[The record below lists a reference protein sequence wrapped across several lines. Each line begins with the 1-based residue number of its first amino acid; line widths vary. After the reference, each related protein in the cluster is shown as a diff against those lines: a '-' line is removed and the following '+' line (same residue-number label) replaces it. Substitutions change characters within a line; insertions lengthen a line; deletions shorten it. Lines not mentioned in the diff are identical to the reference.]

1 MSLHSIFTRIINRE
15 LPSYIVCE
23 DKENIAFLDINPLR
37 RGHTLIVPKLEVDNI
52 FSLNK
57 NSYNSLFSFAKKV
70 AINMKKKITCN
81 RIGMSVVGLDVPHA
95 HIHLI
100 PINSFEDMN
109 FNKSPLKLTEEE
121 MLNICQLLKF
131 TS

>member
-1 MSLHSIFTRIINRE
+1 MSSHSIFTRIINRE

-37 RGHTLIVPKLEVDNI
+37 KGHTLIVPKLQVDNI
-52 FSLNK
+52 FSLNE
-57 NSYNSLFSFAKKV
+57 NLYNSLFSFAKRV
-70 AINMKKKITCN
+70 AINMKKKITCD

-109 FNKSPLKLTEEE
+109 FNKSPLKLTNEE
-121 MLNICQLLKF
+121 MHNICQLLKF
-131 TS
+131 TV

>member
-70 AINMKKKITCN
+70 ATNMKKKITCN

-109 FNKSPLKLTEEE
+109 FNKSPLKLTDEE

>member
-1 MSLHSIFTRIINRE
+1 MSSYSIFTRIINRE

-37 RGHTLIVPKLEVDNI
+37 KGHTLIVPKLQVDNI
-52 FSLNK
+52 FSLNE
-57 NSYNSLFSFAKKV
+57 NLYNSLFSFAKRV
-70 AINMKKKITCN
+70 AINMKKKITCD

-109 FNKSPLKLTEEE
+109 FNKSPLKLTDEE

-131 TS
+131 TV

>member
-1 MSLHSIFTRIINRE
+1 LSSHSIFSKIIKRE

-23 DKENIAFLDINPLR
+23 DSENIAFLDINPLK
-37 RGHTLIVPKLEVDNI
+37 RGHTLIVPKLEIDNI
-52 FSLNK
+52 FSLNE
-57 NSYNSLFSFAKKV
+57 NSYNSLFSFAKRV
-70 AINMKKKITCN
+70 AINMKKKITCD

-109 FNKSPLKLTEEE
+109 FNNSPLKLTDEE
-121 MLNICQLLKF
+121 MLNICNLLKF
-131 TS
+131 TA

>member
-1 MSLHSIFTRIINRE
+1 MSSHSIFTRIINRE

-23 DKENIAFLDINPLR
+23 DKENIAFLDIKPLR
-37 RGHTLIVPKLEVDNI
+37 KGHTLIVPKLQVENI
-52 FSLNK
+52 FSLNE
-57 NSYNSLFSFAKKV
+57 NSYNSLFSFAKRV
-70 AINMKKKITCN
+70 AINMKKKITCDK
-81 RIGMSVVGLDVPHA
+81 IGMSVVGLDVPHA

-121 MLNICQLLKF
+121 MLNISELLKF
-131 TS
+131 TA

>member
-1 MSLHSIFTRIINRE
+1 MSSHSIFSKIINRE

-23 DKENIAFLDINPLR
+23 DSENIAFLDINPLR
-37 RGHTLIVPKLEVDNI
+37 RGHTLIVPKLEIDNI
-52 FSLNK
+52 FSLNE
-57 NSYNSLFSFAKKV
+57 NSYNSLFSFAKRV
-70 AINMKKKITCN
+70 AINMKKKITCD

-109 FNKSPLKLTEEE
+109 FNNSPLKLTDEE
-121 MLNICQLLKF
+121 MLNICKLLKF
-131 TS
+131 TA

>member
-1 MSLHSIFTRIINRE
+1 MSSHSIFTRIINRE

-37 RGHTLIVPKLEVDNI
+37 KGHTLIVPKLQVDNI
-52 FSLNK
+52 FSLNE
-57 NSYNSLFSFAKKV
+57 NSYNSLFSFAKRV
-70 AINMKKKITCN
+70 AINMKKKITCD

-109 FNKSPLKLTEEE
+109 FNKSPLKLSDEE
-121 MLNICQLLKF
+121 MLDICELLKF
-131 TS
+131 TA

>member
-1 MSLHSIFTRIINRE
+1 MSSHSIFTRIINRE

-23 DKENIAFLDINPLR
+23 DKENIAFLDIKPLR
-37 RGHTLIVPKLEVDNI
+37 KGHTLIVPKLQVENI
-52 FSLNK
+52 FSLNE
-57 NSYNSLFSFAKKV
+57 NSYNSLFSFAKRV
-70 AINMKKKITCN
+70 AINMKKKITCDK
-81 RIGMSVVGLDVPHA
+81 IGMSVVGLDVPHA

-109 FNKSPLKLTEEE
+109 FNKSPLKLTDEE

-131 TS
+131 TV

>member
-1 MSLHSIFTRIINRE
+1 MSSYSIFTRIINRE

-37 RGHTLIVPKLEVDNI
+37 KGHTLIVPKLEVDNI
-52 FSLNK
+52 FSLNE
-57 NSYNSLFSFAKKV
+57 NSYNSLFSFAKRV

-109 FNKSPLKLTEEE
+109 FNNSPLKLTDEE
-121 MLNICQLLKF
+121 MLNICKSLKF
-131 TS
+131 TA

>member
-1 MSLHSIFTRIINRE
+1 MSSHSIFTRIINRE

-23 DKENIAFLDINPLR
+23 DKENIAFLDIKPLR
-37 RGHTLIVPKLEVDNI
+37 KGHTLIVPKLQVENI
-52 FSLNK
+52 FSLNE
-57 NSYNSLFSFAKKV
+57 NSYNSLFSFAKRV
-70 AINMKKKITCN
+70 AINMKKKITCD

-109 FNKSPLKLTEEE
+109 FNKSPLKLTDEE

-131 TS
+131 TV

>member
-1 MSLHSIFTRIINRE
+1 MSSHSIFRKIINRE

-23 DKENIAFLDINPLR
+23 DSENIAFLDINPLR
-37 RGHTLIVPKLEVDNI
+37 RGHTLIVPKLEVNNI
-52 FSLNK
+52 FSLNE
-57 NSYNSLFSFAKKV
+57 NSYNSLFSFAKRV
-70 AINMKKKITCN
+70 AINMKKKITCD

-109 FNKSPLKLTEEE
+109 FNKSPLKLTDEE
-121 MLNICQLLKF
+121 MLNICKSLKF
-131 TS
+131 TA

>member
-1 MSLHSIFTRIINRE
+1 MSSHSIFTRIINRE

-23 DKENIAFLDINPLR
+23 DNENIAFLDINPLR
-37 RGHTLIVPKLEVDNI
+37 RGHTLVVPKLEVDNI
-52 FSLNK
+52 FSLNE
-57 NSYNSLFSFAKKV
+57 NSYNSLFSFAKRV

-109 FNKSPLKLTEEE
+109 FDKSHLKLTDEE

-131 TS
+131 NL

>member
-1 MSLHSIFTRIINRE
+1 MSSHSIFTRIINRE

-37 RGHTLIVPKLEVDNI
+37 KGHTLIVPKLQVDNI
-52 FSLNK
+52 FSLNE
-57 NSYNSLFSFAKKV
+57 NSYNSLFSFAKRV
-70 AINMKKKITCN
+70 AINMKKKITCD

-109 FNKSPLKLTEEE
+109 FNKSPLKLTDEE
-121 MLNICQLLKF
+121 MLKICKTLKF
-131 TS
+131 TA

>member
-1 MSLHSIFTRIINRE
+1 LSSHSIFTRIINRE

-37 RGHTLIVPKLEVDNI
+37 KGHTLIVPKLQVDNI
-52 FSLNK
+52 FSLNE
-57 NSYNSLFSFAKKV
+57 NSYNSLFSFAKRV
-70 AINMKKKITCN
+70 AINMKKKITCD
-81 RIGMSVVGLDVPHA
+81 RIGMSVVGLDVPHS

-109 FNKSPLKLTEEE
+109 FNKSPLKLTDEE

-131 TS
+131 TV

>member
-1 MSLHSIFTRIINRE
+1 LSSHSIFTRIINRE

-37 RGHTLIVPKLEVDNI
+37 KGHTLIVPKLQVDNI
-52 FSLNK
+52 FSLNE
-57 NSYNSLFSFAKKV
+57 NLYNSLFSFAKRV
-70 AINMKKKITCN
+70 AINMKKKITCD

-109 FNKSPLKLTEEE
+109 FNKSPLKLTDEE
-121 MLNICQLLKF
+121 MLNICKTLKF
-131 TS
+131 TA

>member
-1 MSLHSIFTRIINRE
+1 MSSHSIFTRIINRE

-37 RGHTLIVPKLEVDNI
+37 KGHTLIVPKLQVDNI
-52 FSLNK
+52 FSLNE
-57 NSYNSLFSFAKKV
+57 NLYNSLFSFAKRV
-70 AINMKKKITCN
+70 AINMKKKITCD

-109 FNKSPLKLTEEE
+109 FNKSPLKLTGEE
-121 MLNICQLLKF
+121 MLKICQLLQF
-131 TS
+131 TV

>member
-1 MSLHSIFTRIINRE
+1 MSSHSIFTRIINRE
-15 LPSYIVCE
+15 LRSYIVCE
-23 DKENIAFLDINPLR
+23 EKENIAFLDINPLR
-37 RGHTLIVPKLEVDNI
+37 KGHTLIVPKLEVDNI
-52 FSLNK
+52 FSLNE
-57 NSYNSLFSFAKKV
+57 NSYNSLFSFAKRV
-70 AINMKKKITCN
+70 AINMKKKITCD

-109 FNKSPLKLTEEE
+109 FNKSPLKLTDEE

-131 TS
+131 IV

>member
-1 MSLHSIFTRIINRE
+1 MSSHSIFTRIINRE

-23 DKENIAFLDINPLR
+23 DKENIAFLDIKPLR
-37 RGHTLIVPKLEVDNI
+37 KGHTLIVPKLQVENI
-52 FSLNK
+52 FSLNE
-57 NSYNSLFSFAKKV
+57 NSYNSLFSFAKRV
-70 AINMKKKITCN
+70 AINMKKKITCDK
-81 RIGMSVVGLDVPHA
+81 IGMSVVGLDVPHA

-109 FNKSPLKLTEEE
+109 FNKSPLKLTDEE

-131 TS
+131 TL

>member
-1 MSLHSIFTRIINRE
+1 MESIFSKIIKRE

-23 DKENIAFLDINPLR
+23 DSENIAFLDINPLR

-52 FSLNK
+52 FSLNE
-57 NSYNSLFSFAKKV
+57 NSYNSLFSFAKRV
-70 AINMKKKITCN
+70 AINMKKKITCD

-109 FNKSPLKLTEEE
+109 FNKSPLKLTNEE
-121 MLNICQLLKF
+121 MLNICKTLKF
-131 TS
+131 TA

>member
-1 MSLHSIFTRIINRE
+1 MSSHSIFSKIIKRE

-23 DKENIAFLDINPLR
+23 DNENIAFLDINPLR

-52 FSLNK
+52 FSLNE
-57 NSYNSLFSFAKKV
+57 NSYNSLFSFAKRV
-70 AINMKKKITCN
+70 AINMKKKISCD

-109 FNKSPLKLTEEE
+109 FNKSPLKLTNEE
-121 MLNICQLLKF
+121 MLNTCKLLKF
-131 TS
+131 NA

>member
-1 MSLHSIFTRIINRE
+1 MESIFSKIIKRE

-23 DKENIAFLDINPLR
+23 DSENIAFLDINPLR

-52 FSLNK
+52 FSLNE
-57 NSYNSLFSFAKKV
+57 NSYNSLFSFAKRV
-70 AINMKKKITCN
+70 AINMKKKITCD

-109 FNKSPLKLTEEE
+109 FNKSPLKLTNEE

-131 TS
+131 TV

>member
-1 MSLHSIFTRIINRE
+1 MSSHSIFTRIINRK

-23 DKENIAFLDINPLR
+23 DNENIAFLDLNPLR

-52 FSLNK
+52 FSLNE
-57 NSYNSLFSFAKKV
+57 NSYNSLFSFAKRV

-109 FNKSPLKLTEEE
+109 FKKSPLKLADEE

-131 TS
+131 TA

>member
-1 MSLHSIFTRIINRE
+1 M
-15 LPSYIVCE
+15 
-23 DKENIAFLDINPLR
+23 ENIAFLDINPLR
-37 RGHTLIVPKLEVDNI
+37 RGHTLVVPKLEVDNI
-52 FSLNK
+52 FSLNE
-57 NSYNSLFSFAKKV
+57 NSYNNLFSFAKRV
-70 AINMKKKITCN
+70 AINMKKKIICD

-109 FNKSPLKLTEEE
+109 FSKPTLKLTSEE

-131 TS
+131 TA

>member
-1 MSLHSIFTRIINRE
+1 MSSHSIFTRIINRE

-23 DKENIAFLDINPLR
+23 DKENIAFLDINPLKI
-37 RGHTLIVPKLEVDNI
+37 GHTLIVPKLEVDNI
-52 FSLNK
+52 FSLDE
-57 NSYNSLFSFAKKV
+57 NSYNSLFSFAKRV
-70 AINMKKKITCN
+70 ATNMKKKINCN

-109 FNKSPLKLTEEE
+109 FNKSPLKLTDEE
-121 MLNICQLLKF
+121 MLNICELLKF
-131 TS
+131 TA

>member
-70 AINMKKKITCN
+70 AVNMKKKITCN

-109 FNKSPLKLTEEE
+109 FNKSPLKLTDEE

>member
-1 MSLHSIFTRIINRE
+1 MSSHSIFTRIINRE

-23 DKENIAFLDINPLR
+23 DSENIAFLDINPLR

-52 FSLNK
+52 FSLDE
-57 NSYNSLFSFAKKV
+57 NSYNSLFSFAKRV
-70 AINMKKKITCN
+70 ATNMKKKINCK

-109 FNKSPLKLTEEE
+109 FNKSPLKLTDEE
-121 MLNICQLLKF
+121 MLNICELLKF
-131 TS
+131 TA

>member
-1 MSLHSIFTRIINRE
+1 MISQSIFTRIINRE

-23 DKENIAFLDINPLR
+23 DKDNIAFLDINPLR

-52 FSLNK
+52 FSLNE
-57 NSYNSLFSFAKKV
+57 NSYNSLFSFAKRV
-70 AINMKKKITCN
+70 AINMKKKITCD

-109 FNKSPLKLTEEE
+109 FNKSPLKLTDEE
-121 MLNICQLLKF
+121 MLNICKTLKF
-131 TS
+131 TA

>member
-1 MSLHSIFTRIINRE
+1 M
-15 LPSYIVCE
+15 PSYIVCE
-23 DKENIAFLDINPLR
+23 DNENIAFLDINPLR

-52 FSLNK
+52 FSLNE
-57 NSYNSLFSFAKKV
+57 NSYNSLFSFAKRV
-70 AINMKKKITCN
+70 AINMKKKITCD

-109 FNKSPLKLTEEE
+109 FNKSPLKLTDEE
-121 MLNICQLLKF
+121 MLNICKSLKF
-131 TS
+131 TA

>member
-1 MSLHSIFTRIINRE
+1 MSSHSIFTRIINRE

-37 RGHTLIVPKLEVDNI
+37 KGHTLIVPKLQVDNI
-52 FSLNK
+52 FSLNE
-57 NSYNSLFSFAKKV
+57 NLYNSLFSFAKRV
-70 AINMKKKITCN
+70 AINMKKKITCD

-109 FNKSPLKLTEEE
+109 FNKSPLKLTDEE
-121 MLNICQLLKF
+121 MLNICKSLKF
-131 TS
+131 TA

>member
-1 MSLHSIFTRIINRE
+1 M
-15 LPSYIVCE
+15 PSYIVCE
-23 DKENIAFLDINPLR
+23 DNENIAFLDINPLR

-52 FSLNK
+52 FSLNE
-57 NSYNSLFSFAKKV
+57 NSYNSLFSFAKRV
-70 AINMKKKITCN
+70 AINMKKKITCD

-100 PINSFEDMN
+100 PINSFEDMS
-109 FNKSPLKLTEEE
+109 FNKSPLKLTDEE

-131 TS
+131 TF

>member
-1 MSLHSIFTRIINRE
+1 MSSHSIFSRIINRE
-15 LPSYIVCE
+15 LHSHIVCE

-37 RGHTLIVPKLEVDNI
+37 KGHTLIVPKLEVDNI
-52 FSLNK
+52 FILNE
-57 NSYNSLFSFAKKV
+57 NLYNSLFSFAKKV
-70 AINMKKKITCN
+70 ANNMKKKITCN

-109 FNKSPLKLTEEE
+109 FNKSPLKLSDEE
-121 MLNICQLLKF
+121 MLDICELLKF
-131 TS
+131 TA

>member
-1 MSLHSIFTRIINRE
+1 M
-15 LPSYIVCE
+15 PSYIVCE

-52 FSLNK
+52 FSLNE
-57 NSYNSLFSFAKKV
+57 NSYNSLFSFAKGV
-70 AINMKKKITCN
+70 AINMKKKIICD
-81 RIGMSVVGLDVPHA
+81 RIGMSVVGLEVPHA

-109 FNKSPLKLTEEE
+109 FNKSPLKLTNEE
-121 MLNICQLLKF
+121 MLNICKLLKF
-131 TS
+131 SF

>member
-1 MSLHSIFTRIINRE
+1 MSSHSIFSRIINRE

-23 DKENIAFLDINPLR
+23 DNENIAFLDINPLSI
-37 RGHTLIVPKLEVDNI
+37 GHTLIVPKLEVDNI
-52 FSLNK
+52 FILNE
-57 NSYNSLFSFAKKV
+57 NYYNSLFSFAKKV
-70 AINMKKKITCN
+70 ATNMKKKITCN

-109 FNKSPLKLTEEE
+109 FNKSTLKLTDEE
-121 MLNICQLLKF
+121 MLNICELLKF
-131 TS
+131 TA